1 MADAGFV
8 ADLLGPASEWH
19 ARLSRALTDRF
30 AAERER
36 RLLWLPVFFGAGI
49 GVYFLLK
56 VEPPLWPGAAAAS
69 AGLALVFALH
79 RRTAW
84 REAALAFTAFA
95 AGFALMREAAWE
107 HEAPML
113 QRFLGP
119 VALTG
124 RVVDID
130 LIDKGWRIVIDNDPL
145 PGLDPSDQPRRL
157 RVHIP
162 HISDE
167 LNPGDRVNL
176 KAMLYPVPAQILPG
190 GRDFQRELYFAGIG
204 GVGYTLGAAHRIG
217 EPEVTG
223 PGSSGSSSGW
233 HEDLRQLRTEISR
246 RITAVLPGSTGGVAS
261 ALITGKRG
269 AITEEVKQAF
279 RDSGLS
285 HLLAIAG
292 LHLGLVGA
300 FVFFAMRGGLA
311 LIPPIALRYP
321 IKKIAAGT
329 TLIVLT
335 CYLLL
340 SGAAIPTERAFV
352 MNGLVFGAIII
363 DRLRISMRVCAIAA
377 AVVLVMEPASLV
389 GVSFQMSF
397 GAVVALIAV
406 YETYGS
412 QLGRLFHSRSIS
424 GRILGYCASVVVT
437 TVVAT
442 LGTYP
447 FSIYHFHHL
456 ALYSPIANVI
466 AVPLS
471 AMWTLPWGVVT
482 CLLMPLDLERL
493 ALVPMG
499 WGIDVTIWV
508 AQHVSALPGD
518 VWAMPRLPPEGL
530 LLIALGGLWLCLWR
544 GSWRRWGVVAIA
556 TGFATMTLSRPP
568 DIVIA
573 DRGRFV
579 AARAVDGH
587 YFVSTDKSEKIIR
600 SFFASETG
608 EALAAWPD
616 ADSGSAGELVCE
628 GPMCVYTA
636 RGRRV
641 AIITG
646 DAALPIRCTGFDAI
660 VSQVPAGFHCR
671 SVMPVIDRIDSWR
684 RGSVALWLDRD
695 RVSLESANESRG
707 DRPWVPHP
715 RPAHQRSSGTAS
727 SILPGSTSVRLGQA
741 GRYRV

>member
-1 MADAGFV
+1 MMADAALAGGWT
-8 ADLLGPASEWH
+8 GPLSEWR
-19 ARLSRALTDRF
+19 ARLFGGLADRL
-30 AAERER
+30 AAEGER
-36 RLLWLPVFFGAGI
+36 RLLWVPVFFGAGI

-56 VEPPLWPGAAAAS
+56 VEPSLWPGVAAAI
-69 AGLALVFALH
+69 AGLGSVIVVH
-79 RRTAW
+79 RYRVW

-95 AGFALMREAAWE
+95 AGFALMRETASE

-113 QRFLGP
+113 QRHLGP
-119 VALTG
+119 IAVTG

-130 LIDKGWRIVIDNDPL
+130 LMERGWRIVIDADPFSGVDPNDR
-145 PGLDPSDQPRRL
+145 PRRL

-162 HISDE
+162 PSSDE
-167 LNPGDRVNL
+167 LNPGDRVSL
-176 KAMLYPVPAQILPG
+176 KAMLYPAPAQILPG
-190 GRDFQRELYFAGIG
+190 GRDFQRELYFVGIG
-204 GVGYTLGAAHRIG
+204 GVGYTFGGAHRVAG
-217 EPEVTG
+217 AESEG
-223 PGSSGSSSGW
+223 GW
-233 HEDLRQLRTEISR
+233 RESLRQLRTEMTR
-246 RITAVLPGSTGGVAS
+246 RIAAVLPGSTGGVAS

-279 RDSGLS
+279 RDTGLS

-300 FVFFAMRGGLA
+300 FVFFAVRGGLA

-321 IKKIAAGT
+321 IKKIAACA
-329 TLIVLT
+329 TLFVLA

-340 SGAAIPTERAFV
+340 SGAAIPTQRAFI

-377 AVVLVMEPASLV
+377 MVVLVIDPSILV

-406 YETYGS
+406 YETYGAR
-412 QLGRLFHSRSIS
+412 LGRLLHSRTVS
-424 GRILGYCASVVVT
+424 GKVLGYCGGVAVT

-447 FSIYHFHHL
+447 YSIYHFHHL
-456 ALYSPIANVI
+456 ALYSPLANVI

-482 CLLMPLDLERL
+482 CLLMPLGLERL

-499 WGIDVTIWV
+499 WGIDITIWV
-508 AQHVSALPGD
+508 AKHISALPGD

-530 LLIALGGLWLCLWR
+530 LLISFGGLWLCLWQ
-544 GSWRRWGVVAIA
+544 GSWRRWGMVAIA
-556 TGFATMTLSRPP
+556 AGFASMLLTRPP
-568 DIVIA
+568 DILIA
-573 DRGRFV
+573 DGGRFV
-579 AARAVDGH
+579 AARASDGD
-587 YFVSTDKSEKIIR
+587 YFISADKGEKIVR

-608 EALAAWPD
+608 AALQDWPAAGRAAEGNLD
-616 ADSGSAGELVCE
+616 CAREL
-628 GPMCVYTA
+628 CVYTA
-636 RGRRV
+636 RSRRV
-641 AIITG
+641 AIATG
-646 DAALPIRCTGFDAI
+646 EEALPIRCTGLDAI

-671 SVMPVIDRIDSWR
+671 SLMPVIDRIDSWR
-684 RGSVALWLDRD
+684 RGAVALWLDSGGIT
-695 RVSLESANESRG
+695 VESANESRG

-715 RPAHQRSSGTAS
+715 RPKREPAHAVSSGAD
-727 SILPGSTSVRLGQA
+727 
-741 GRYRV
+741 